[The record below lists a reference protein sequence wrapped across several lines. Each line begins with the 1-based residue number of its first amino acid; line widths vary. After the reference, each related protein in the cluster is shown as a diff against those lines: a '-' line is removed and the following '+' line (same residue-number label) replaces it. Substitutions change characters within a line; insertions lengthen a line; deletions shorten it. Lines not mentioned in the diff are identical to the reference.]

1 MIDDKVEQLRGV
13 WLEVAFDG
21 LYAFDGLNVFSLL
34 GGIALFV
41 HLMAYLEQMLEYL
54 RDVGWKNGQG
64 ELEDIHIIVQ
74 N

>member
-1 MIDDKVEQLRGV
+1 M
-13 WLEVAFDG
+13 AFDG

-54 RDVGWKNGQG
+54 RDVG
-64 ELEDIHIIVQ
+64 
-74 N
+74 